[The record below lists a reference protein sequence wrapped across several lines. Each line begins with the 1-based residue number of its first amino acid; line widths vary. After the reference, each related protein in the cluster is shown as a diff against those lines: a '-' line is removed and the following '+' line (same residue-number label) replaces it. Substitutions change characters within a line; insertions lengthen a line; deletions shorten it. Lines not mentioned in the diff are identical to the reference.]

1 MKRIIRGRVDI
12 SLFGGWSWVVGF
24 GGFWGG
30 GRRAVI
36 KCIIDA

>member
-12 SLFGGWSWVVGF
+12 SLFGGRSWVVGF
-24 GGFWGG
+24 GGR

-36 KCIIDA
+36 ICIIDA